1 MENKMKK
8 LLFLSLLMATGVYA
22 TIEYKMKTHYNPS
35 TRPYLNQAAEEWRKL
50 QQGLQGLKAIGDTY
64 TWYAKESASWRLR
77 FSPSDLIEEE
87 RFIDMIVFTA
97 VKAGQCTVSGTF
109 VDKKAPFSI
118 KHKPSNIV
126 VTIGSSSAT
135 PSNNQPAQK

>member
-35 TRPYLNQAAEEWRKL
+35 TRPYLNQAAEEWKNL
-50 QQGLQGLKAIGDTY
+50 QKGLQGLKAIGDTY
-64 TWYAKESASWRLR
+64 TWSPREYGSWNVV
-77 FSPSDLIEEE
+77 FNPQDLISVSYHPNH
-87 RFIDMIVFTA
+87 MTLTA

-109 VDKKAPFSI
+109 QRYQDANKYN
-118 KHKPSNIV
+118 PSNIV
-126 VTIGSSSAT
+126 VTIGSSSAA
-135 PSNNQPAQK
+135 PSQ